1 MLPGENLRLILVI
14 MKYELKI
21 PNSQG
26 QQLEVLQELPDKG
39 DQFPTVILVPGFGVD
54 LHEYGYFDEI
64 TTLLLQNGFQ
74 TFRFSFSGTG
84 KSQGN
89 FEDMTIESQATE
101 FKLIVDYVLR
111 DRFTMP
117 GHVGIFA
124 QSFGASVVISALPI
138 TGISTFMF
146 SGTQAFPGETLARH
160 FKRQRGF
167 NPEAV
172 SKMERSDK
180 TITRIDPQ
188 FWRSEKR
195 HNLVGKIRQI
205 TEPVLFIHGSKD
217 KKVKG
222 AEALLLYNAVTSK
235 KKFHL
240 VENSNHSFTGRFRP
254 KVLELIVE
262 WFEETLR

>member
-1 MLPGENLRLILVI
+1 

-21 PNSQG
+21 PNAQG
-26 QQLEVLQELPDKG
+26 QQLEVLQEIPDKG
-39 DQFPTVILVPGFGVD
+39 DKFPTVILVSGFGAD
-54 LHEYGYFDEI
+54 LHEFGYFDEI
-64 TTLLLQNGFQ
+64 TTVLLQNGFQ
-74 TFRFSFSGTG
+74 TFRLSFSGTG

-89 FEDMTIESQATE
+89 FEEMTMESQAAE
-101 FKLIVDYVLR
+101 FKLLLDYVR
-111 DRFTMP
+111 HDRFTIKNK
-117 GHVGIFA
+117 VGVFA
-124 QSFGASVVISALPI
+124 QSFGASVVISALPLV
-138 TGISTFMF
+138 GISTFLF
-146 SGTQAFPGETLARH
+146 SATQAFPGETLARH

-172 SKMERSDK
+172 SKMERADK
-180 TITRIDPQ
+180 SITRIGPQ

-195 HNLVGKIRQI
+195 HNLIGKIRQI
-205 TEPVLFIHGSKD
+205 AQPVLFIHGSKD

-240 VENSNHSFTGRFRP
+240 IENSNHSFTGRFRP